1 MARRLM
7 VILMSA
13 MIMIGFVSCDLS
25 DAMKFMSNNIAGPNP
40 GKITKVENTID
51 TIWGDEGSGG
61 STTVSEGSQISIGKI
76 TLPSEVS
83 QGVDKMLSSLS
94 DEDLQKLTASVAQA
108 AANEA
113 GKKALQ
119 DSLSKPLNEED
130 EEDLDKIE
138 ATKGSATIIKNMIE
152 KITDSTNRE
161 DVKEK
166 LSSSVD
172 SPDSGM
178 PKELRSLF
186 YNLVD
191 GVYGISD
198 EKNAEGDSIDIT
210 NGDLVIMQTVYTVVD
225 NISDT
230 IFEEDGEVSE
240 NGMPPMRDF
249 SEMSTDELSDLI
261 DQLNAGIQ
269 VIDAVAPASQFGD
282 VQVSDILKDLL
293 ESFKESE
300 EGSN

>member
-13 MIMIGFVSCDLS
+13 MIMIGFVSCDLT
-25 DAMKFMSNNIAGPNP
+25 DMMGAMKNNLAGPNP

-51 TIWGDEGSGG
+51 TIWGNEGSGG
-61 STTVSEGSQISIGKI
+61 STDVPANSQISIGKI

-119 DSLSKPLNEED
+119 DSLRKPLNEED
-130 EEDLDKIE
+130 EEDLEKIE

-152 KITDSTNRE
+152 KITNSDDRKEVE
-161 DVKEK
+161 DK
-166 LSSSVD
+166 LSNNAD

-178 PKELRSLF
+178 PPEIATLF
-186 YNLVD
+186 YNLID
-191 GVYGISD
+191 GIYGISEGTD
-198 EKNAEGDSIDIT
+198 EDNKKVDIT
-210 NGDLVIMQTVYTVVD
+210 KGDLVIMQTVYTVVD

-230 IFEEDGEVSE
+230 IFEEGGASADEL
-240 NGMPPMRDF
+240 PPMRDF

>member
-13 MIMIGFVSCDLS
+13 MIMIGFVSCDLT
-25 DAMKFMSNNIAGPNP
+25 DMMGAMKNNLAGPNP

-119 DSLSKPLNEED
+119 DSLRKPLNEED
-130 EEDLDKIE
+130 EEDLEKIE

-152 KITDSTNRE
+152 KITNSDDRKEVE
-161 DVKEK
+161 DK
-166 LSSSVD
+166 LSNNAD

-178 PKELRSLF
+178 PPEIATLF
-186 YNLVD
+186 YNLID
-191 GVYGISD
+191 GIYGISEGKD
-198 EKNAEGDSIDIT
+198 EDNNDVDIT
-210 NGDLVIMQTVYTVVD
+210 KGDLVIMQTVYTVVD

>member
-13 MIMIGFVSCDLS
+13 MIMIGFVSCDLT
-25 DAMKFMSNNIAGPNP
+25 DMMGAMKNNLAGPNP

-51 TIWGDEGSGG
+51 TIWGNEGSGG

-119 DSLSKPLNEED
+119 DSLRKPLNEED

-152 KITDSTNRE
+152 KITDSTGRE

-198 EKNAEGDSIDIT
+198 EENAEGDPIDIT

-230 IFEEDGEVSE
+230 IFEEGGASADEL
-240 NGMPPMRDF
+240 PPMRDF

>member
-13 MIMIGFVSCDLS
+13 MIMIGFVSCDLT
-25 DAMKFMSNNIAGPNP
+25 DAMKIMGNNLAGPNP

-51 TIWGDEGSGG
+51 TIWGNEGSGG
-61 STTVSEGSQISIGKI
+61 STDVPANSQISIGKI

-83 QGVDKMLSSLS
+83 KGVDKMLSSLS
-94 DEDLQKLTASVAQA
+94 NEDLQKLTASVAQA

-119 DSLSKPLNEED
+119 DSLRKPLNED
-130 EEDLDKIE
+130 DPEDLDKIE
-138 ATKGSATIIKNMIE
+138 ATEGSATIIKNMIE
-152 KITDSTNRE
+152 NITGTTGRE
-161 DVKEK
+161 KVKQM
-166 LSSSVD
+166 LSNNAD

-178 PKELRSLF
+178 PPEIATLF
-186 YNLVD
+186 YNLID
-191 GVYGISD
+191 GIYGISEGKD
-198 EKNAEGDSIDIT
+198 EDNNDVDIT
-210 NGDLVIMQTVYTVVD
+210 KGDLVIMQTVYTVVD

-240 NGMPPMRDF
+240 NEMPPMRDF

-282 VQVSDILKDLL
+282 VQIADILGDLL
-293 ESFKESE
+293 ESLSKSE

>member
-119 DSLSKPLNEED
+119 DSLRKPLNEED
-130 EEDLDKIE
+130 EEDLEKIE

-152 KITDSTNRE
+152 KITNSDDRKEVE
-161 DVKEK
+161 DK
-166 LSSSVD
+166 LSNNAD

-178 PKELRSLF
+178 PPEIATLF
-186 YNLVD
+186 YNLID
-191 GVYGISD
+191 GIYGISEGKD
-198 EKNAEGDSIDIT
+198 EDNNDVDIT
-210 NGDLVIMQTVYTVVD
+210 KGDLVIMQTVYTVVD

>member
-13 MIMIGFVSCDLS
+13 MIMIGFVSCDLT
-25 DAMKFMSNNIAGPNP
+25 DMMGAMKNNLAGPNP

-138 ATKGSATIIKNMIE
+138 ATKGSATIIKKMIE
-152 KITDSTNRE
+152 KITDSTGRE

-198 EKNAEGDSIDIT
+198 EENAEGDPIDIT

-269 VIDAVAPASQFGD
+269 VIDAVAPASQFVD

>member
-13 MIMIGFVSCDLS
+13 MIMIGFVSCDLT
-25 DAMKFMSNNIAGPNP
+25 DMMGAMKNNLAGPNP

-94 DEDLQKLTASVAQA
+94 DEDLQELTASVAQA

-152 KITDSTNRE
+152 KITDSTGRE

-198 EKNAEGDSIDIT
+198 EKNAEGDPIDIT